1 MCGHWTN
8 NCVRFRDMIENAIT
22 DGRLAFE
29 EKDMK
34 VDTDPFVAD
43 TGCVE
48 PVSMAINMV
57 EINVEDDENIEPI
70 SDEKL
75 EELMD
80 DFAKEEE
87 PIYPKEGDSLVEF
100 LSKKKEAD
108 KEVMLCPRCSA
119 VFDRLVVWNQY
130 RWPSTWLKSMSRT
143 MRTLSPFQMRN
154 SKN

>member
-1 MCGHWTN
+1 MYGHWTN
-8 NCVRFRDMIENAIT
+8 NCVRFRDMIEKVIT

-34 VDTDPFVAD
+34 VDTDPFTAH
-43 TGCVE
+43 TGYVE
-48 PVSMAINMV
+48 PVLMGINMV
-57 EINVEDDENIEPI
+57 EVSVEDDENIEPI

-100 LSKKKEAD
+100 LSKKNED
-108 KEVMLCPRCSA
+108 DREVMLCPRCSV
-119 VFDRLVVWNQY
+119 VFDRAAAKAFEE
-130 RWPSTWLKSMSRT
+130 S
-143 MRTLSPFQMRN
+143 
-154 SKN
+154 